1 MKRINKGTKTHKL
14 FTAFQNGEV
23 LTASQISK
31 RFSIG
36 NPTAEI
42 SHIRQA
48 GYAIYANSRKAGNN
62 ATVTEYEIGMPS
74 RRLVAAG
81 YRALQLGL

>member
-1 MKRINKGTKTHKL
+1 MFSKDSKTFKL
-14 FTAFQNGEV
+14 MTALQNGEV
-23 LTASQISK
+23 MTASQISK

-42 SHIRQA
+42 SRIRQA